1 MTTVIRADEAK
12 MGDEVKITLRDNLK
26 HFIVGRV
33 IAIAKY
39 DIAKSMNTDLAA
51 RHASIQSLSASTGD
65 TLPAVTE
72 ETFLILDVGD
82 VRPTVA
88 AYDWIF
94 SIELVEKGAT
104 FKIKLLNS
112 SRAEADKAVAILRQ
126 NNIACQLDIVY

>member
-51 RHASIQSLSASTGD
+51 RHASIQSLAASTGD
-65 TLPAVTE
+65 ILPAVTE